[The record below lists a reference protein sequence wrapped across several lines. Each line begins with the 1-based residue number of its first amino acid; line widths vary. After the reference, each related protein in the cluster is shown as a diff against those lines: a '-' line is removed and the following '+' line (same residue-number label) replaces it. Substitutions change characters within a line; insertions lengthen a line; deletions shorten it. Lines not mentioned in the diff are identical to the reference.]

1 MIDIK
6 GYINLKK
13 DIILKDECL
22 KKMFCKNLSRQD
34 VTIIKERLFSKSFS
48 DNFNFGTIYK
58 YTHHALDNNVRNPLK
73 VLSLLCTANDTYVQY
88 HEDIFNIE
96 LNNNDIVYLIEN
108 NKKALLTRN
117 RIVIAAGTININLI
131 TLSDTLYFKN
141 NCYVKLPIPNELYND
156 EYISQFI
163 ISKLVLNSLK

>member
-73 VLSLLCTANDTYVQY
+73 VLSLLCTANDTYIQY
-88 HEDIFNIE
+88 YEDIFNIE
-96 LNNNDIVYLIEN
+96 LNNNDIIYLIEN
-108 NKKALLTRN
+108 NKKTLLTRN